1 MSSFDVVIIGSG
13 PGGYVS
19 AIRCAQLGFKTAIIE
34 KYSTL
39 GGTCLN
45 VGCIPSKALLA
56 SSHHYSEIA
65 HFADHGIELSGE
77 VKVNLEKMIARKQA
91 VVDQTSGGVKFL
103 MDKNKI
109 TVLEGLGSFV
119 DATHVAVSKADGTS
133 ETIEAATIIIATGS
147 KPSSLPFIKIDKER
161 IITSTEALKLKEVPK
176 HLVII
181 GGGVIGIELGQV
193 YLRLGAQVSV
203 VEYLDRI
210 IPGMD
215 ASLSKELTK
224 VLKKQGMKFYV
235 SHKVKSVE
243 RNGDAV
249 VVQAENAK
257 GETITLEGDYSL
269 VSVGRRPYTD
279 GLNADKA
286 GVKISDR
293 GMVEVND
300 HLQTSVPNIYAIGDV
315 VRGAMLAHKAE
326 EEGAMVAEILAG
338 QKPHIDYNLIPGVV
352 YTWPEV
358 AAVGQTE
365 EQLKASGVE
374 FKSGS
379 FPFKALGRARAGGD
393 LDGFVKILAD
403 AKTDEVLGVHMIGA
417 RCADLIAEAVTAME
431 FKASAE
437 DISRMSHAHPT
448 FAEAIKEAAL
458 AATDNRALHV

>member
-1 MSSFDVVIIGSG
+1 M
-13 PGGYVS
+13 
-19 AIRCAQLGFKTAIIE
+19 
-34 KYSTL
+34 
-39 GGTCLN
+39 
-45 VGCIPSKALLA
+45 
-56 SSHHYSEIA
+56 
-65 HFADHGIELSGE
+65 
-77 VKVNLEKMIARKQA
+77 NLEKMIARKQA

-103 MDKNKI
+103 MDKNNI
-109 TVLEGLGSFV
+109 TVFNGVGSFES
-119 DATHVAVSKADGTS
+119 ATSVKVTKEDGSSEIIESKN
-133 ETIEAATIIIATGS
+133 IIIATGS
-147 KPSSLPFIKIDKER
+147 KPSSLPFIKLDKER

-203 VEYLDRI
+203 VEFMDRI

-215 ASLSKELTK
+215 AALSKELTK
-224 VLKKQGMKFYV
+224 VLKKQGMKFYT
-235 SHKVKSVE
+235 SHKVQSVE
-243 RNGDAV
+243 RAGDV
-249 VVQAENAK
+249 VMVKAENAK
-257 GETITLEGDYSL
+257 GEIITLEGDYSL

-279 GLNADKA
+279 GLNAEKA
-286 GVKISDR
+286 GVKVTER
-293 GMVEVND
+293 GQIEVND
-300 HLQTSVPNIYAIGDV
+300 HLQTSASNIYAIGDV

-326 EEGAMVAEILAG
+326 EEGVLVAEILAG

-358 AAVGQTE
+358 AAVGKTE
-365 EQLKASGVE
+365 EQLKAEGVAY
-374 FKSGS
+374 KAGS

-393 LDGFVKILAD
+393 TDGFVKILAD

-431 FKASAE
+431 FRASAE

>member
-13 PGGYVS
+13 PGGYVA

-34 KYSTL
+34 KYPTL

-56 SSHHYSEIA
+56 SSHHYEELQ
-65 HFADHGIELSGE
+65 HFADHGIEVSGK
-77 VKVNLEKMIARKQA
+77 VKVNLAKMIERKQA

-109 TVLEGLGSFV
+109 TVFEGVGSFV
-119 DATHVAVSKADGTS
+119 DATHIAVTKADGSS
-133 ETIEAATIIIATGS
+133 ETIEAKNTIIATGS
-147 KPSSLPFIKIDKER
+147 KPSNLPFIQLDKER
-161 IITSTEALKLKEVPK
+161 IITSTEALKLSEVPK

-193 YLRLGAQVSV
+193 YLRLGAEVSV
-203 VEYLDRI
+203 VEYMDRI

-215 ASLSKELTK
+215 GALSKELTK
-224 VLKKQGMKFYV
+224 VLKKQGMKFYT
-235 SHKVKSVE
+235 SHKVQSVE
-243 RNGDAV
+243 RKGKTV
-249 VVQAENAK
+249 TVKAENAK
-257 GETITLEGDYSL
+257 GELITLEGDYAL

-286 GVKISDR
+286 GVKLTDR
-293 GMVEVND
+293 GQIEVND
-300 HLQTSVPNIYAIGDV
+300 HLQTNVPTIYAIGDV

-326 EEGAMVAEILAG
+326 EEGVLVAEILAG

-358 AAVGQTE
+358 AAVGKTE
-365 EQLKASGVE
+365 EQLKEAGVAY
-374 FKSGS
+374 KAGS

-393 LDGFVKILAD
+393 TDGFVKILAD

-431 FKASAE
+431 FRASAE